1 MTDPQ
6 LIVTS
11 ALALVDSL
19 EHRFG
24 LVVGKLCRH
33 YAPLPLVPPPT
44 ARLPDRTATCPRQGC
59 RANQP
64 PRGPHNS
71 DIAVER
77 HRTSSNGITHGVSC
91 SVEDKFR

>member
-24 LVVGKLCRH
+24 LVVGKLCLH
-33 YAPLPLVPPPT
+33 YASLPLVPPS
-44 ARLPDRTATCPRQGC
+44 AVRLPDRTTTCPAGASPEHDRE
-59 RANQP
+59 P
-64 PRGPHNS
+64 PR
-71 DIAVER
+71 
-77 HRTSSNGITHGVSC
+77 
-91 SVEDKFR
+91 